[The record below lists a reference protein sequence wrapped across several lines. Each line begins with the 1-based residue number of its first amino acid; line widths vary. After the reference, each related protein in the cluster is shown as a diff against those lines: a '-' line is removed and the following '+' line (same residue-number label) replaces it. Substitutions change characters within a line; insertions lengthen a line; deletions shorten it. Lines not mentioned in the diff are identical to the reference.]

1 MEEMRLIKF
10 EKMNQLIVIS
20 AKGDNPVYRER
31 FKVTQAN
38 NLKINFIE
46 YVKSQLHNNVV
57 TDFFNRNIFAYLNA
71 YKFLKGEIFLEDEA
85 LKVMHY
91 FYKDIANFLIKNPA
105 DMNVYITINSDEDS
119 GQNDL
124 RFMLGNIEECSD
136 FSQVEHFLK
145 SLLNAKTDLELF
157 EIISNSEYAFILD
170 YVLNMEDIRNKINSW
185 ILATEILS
193 YLAKGV
199 TIDHLIEF
207 HGGNYA

>member
-1 MEEMRLIKF
+1 
-10 EKMNQLIVIS
+10 MNQLIVIS
-20 AKGDNPVYRER
+20 AKGVNPVYRER

-136 FSQVEHFLK
+136 FSQV
-145 SLLNAKTDLELF
+145 
-157 EIISNSEYAFILD
+157 
-170 YVLNMEDIRNKINSW
+170 
-185 ILATEILS
+185 LS
-193 YLAKGV
+193 H
-199 TIDHLIEF
+199 IQRS
-207 HGGNYA
+207 